1 LKKHSCI
8 LTVLALSILGL
19 FTAVA
24 MVQGRSWTTL
34 TGSTENGDN
43 STGGG
48 GGGGGDVASPALDV
62 GQ

>member
-1 LKKHSCI
+1 
-8 LTVLALSILGL
+8 LALSILGL